1 MRLDFGGRYIAV
13 LIPAFR
19 LVEQMRKLL
28 HDQLVYLLRGCAKDL
43 FLLQQQLFLQPLVL
57 QQRGRK
63 FCAFAFQFCALT
75 FQFCALTFQ
84 LLFLFCQFC
93 LQRLIFRTGN
103 RYHFRVAC
111 PAVICL
117 FHAYIIT

>member
-1 MRLDFGGRYIAV
+1 MRLDFGGRYITV

-28 HDQLVYLLRGCAKDL
+28 HDQLVYLLRGCAENL

-57 QQRGRK
+57 QQRGREL
-63 FCAFAFQFCALT
+63 CAFA

-111 PAVICL
+111 PSVICL